1 VFLVDHVIPFPEFT
15 EGLEEIALPGGPEAS
30 PRNLFPV
37 EFLIGE
43 NDQAQGIVNKTRG
56 KISFH
61 DPEAAGRT
69 GGDGEEIEEGR
80 IAGANVPLRPG
91 GVGEAGSGFRT
102 HGTFRRQAGEGK
114 AVLDKK
120 LGKSLPSL
128 PAAAY
133 EEDLITFFHPRFQ
146 SFHQG

>member
-1 VFLVDHVIPFPEFT
+1 VFLVDHVISFPEFA
-15 EGLEEIALPGGPEAS
+15 EGLEEIALPGGSEA
-30 PRNLFPV
+30 PPPNLFPV

-43 NDQAQGIVNKTRG
+43 NDQPQGVVNKTGG
-56 KISFH
+56 KIAFH

-69 GGDGEEIEEGR
+69 GGNGEEIEEGR
-80 IAGANVPLRPG
+80 IAGEPVPVRPG
-91 GVGEAGSGFRT
+91 RVGDAGSGFGT

-114 AVLDKK
+114 VVLGKK
-120 LGKSLPSL
+120 LGESLPSL